1 MVNGR
6 FADEKADFHPKSWLS
21 RFRRNSIGY
30 LTVMLLFYHG
40 VGVVLLLGGMTLIE
54 LALPSHEEPTVERSL
69 ISVIAAGPIEES
81 IFFGI
86 PFYVFGNAYSVL
98 VTGGIW
104 AAMHVLNTPN
114 ILDINSLSFGNL
126 FFVIPSLFFSLRTWA
141 SGKGWFSV
149 VAHSAWN
156 GIFFGAGC
164 TTGEFACTA
173 LDNELEGTLF
183 WVLLSAG
190 LLTATYILY
199 RKRESKERQRLAA

>member
-1 MVNGR
+1 MVGGK

-21 RFRRNSIGY
+21 RFRRNSVGY
-30 LTVMLLFYHG
+30 LTVMLFFYHG
-40 VGVVLLLGGMTLIE
+40 VGVVLLVGGMAIIE
-54 LALPSHEEPTVERSL
+54 LAIPSHEEPTVDRSL
-69 ISVIAAGPIEES
+69 ISVLAAGPIEES

-86 PFYVFGNAYSVL
+86 PFYVFGNTYSVL
-98 VTGGIW
+98 VTGALW

-149 VAHSAWN
+149 ATHSAWN
-156 GIFFGAGC
+156 GVFFGAGC
-164 TTGEFACTA
+164 AAGEFACTG
-173 LDNELEGTLF
+173 LDQEPEGTLF

>member
-1 MVNGR
+1 
-6 FADEKADFHPKSWLS
+6 
-21 RFRRNSIGY
+21 
-30 LTVMLLFYHG
+30 MLLFYHG
-40 VGVVLLLGGMTLIE
+40 VGVLLLLGGMAIIE
-54 LALPSHEEPTVERSL
+54 LVIPSHEEPTVERSL
-69 ISVIAAGPIEES
+69 ISVLAAGPIEES

-98 VTGGIW
+98 VTGGVW

-114 ILDINSLSFGNL
+114 IMDVNSLSFGNL

-149 VAHSAWN
+149 ITHSAWN
-156 GIFFGAGC
+156 GVFFGAGC
-164 TTGEFACTA
+164 ATGEFACTG
-173 LDNELEGTLF
+173 LDPEPEGTLF

-190 LLTATYILY
+190 LLAATYILY